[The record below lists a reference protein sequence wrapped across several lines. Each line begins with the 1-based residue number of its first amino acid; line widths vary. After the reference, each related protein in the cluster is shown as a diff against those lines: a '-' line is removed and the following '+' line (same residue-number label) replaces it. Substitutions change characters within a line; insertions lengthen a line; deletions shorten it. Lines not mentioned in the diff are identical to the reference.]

1 MTMRTRNLLTVAAA
15 LLLAG
20 CSQNEITEM
29 SPDANPAVGFN
40 VYSGVQTKGTQTD
53 VTALKTGFG
62 VFAYHTNSQSW
73 AAAASGAGPNF
84 MYNQK
89 VESSNGSAWTY
100 TPVKYWPKD
109 EEKVTFFAYGPH
121 STLSG
126 SGVTVPAVG
135 SITNAPKLTFTIE
148 STNDAAKMTD
158 FVVAK
163 NDASATQDRTY
174 ANSASGVTFTF
185 RHVLSRLTFEAKPS
199 VELST
204 TTGAKGTTY
213 VMVRTAKIL
222 QSSSPKFYKSG
233 VLDCADE
240 SWSGKVTA
248 TGDYDITKVLALT
261 DEKAIVNTPADQTN
275 NKYDA
280 VKLTSNTTPITLFTS
295 NEYLFLIPE
304 TAKTGTGTASA
315 GDVTIRFDYDI
326 VTVDTALGKGYA
338 ITHHTT
344 DAKLPAGALKQGVAY
359 KYTIEFGINEV
370 KILTPAVENWGSET
384 PGNITV

>member
-1 MTMRTRNLLTVAAA
+1 M
-15 LLLAG
+15 
-20 CSQNEITEM
+20 
-29 SPDANPAVGFN
+29 
-40 VYSGVQTKGTQTD
+40 
-53 VTALKTGFG
+53 
-62 VFAYHTNSQSW
+62 
-73 AAAASGAGPNF
+73 
-84 MYNQK
+84 
-89 VESSNGSAWTY
+89 
-100 TPVKYWPKD
+100 
-109 EEKVTFFAYGPH
+109 
-121 STLSG
+121 
-126 SGVTVPAVG
+126 
-135 SITNAPKLTFTIE
+135 
-148 STNDAAKMTD
+148 
-158 FVVAK
+158 
-163 NDASATQDRTY
+163 
-174 ANSASGVTFTF
+174 
-185 RHVLSRLTFEAKPS
+185 
-199 VELST
+199 ST

-240 SWSGKVTA
+240 SWSGKVKA

-261 DEKAIVNTPADQTN
+261 DEKAIVNTPADQTS

-370 KILTPAVENWGSET
+370 KILTPAVENWGSEA